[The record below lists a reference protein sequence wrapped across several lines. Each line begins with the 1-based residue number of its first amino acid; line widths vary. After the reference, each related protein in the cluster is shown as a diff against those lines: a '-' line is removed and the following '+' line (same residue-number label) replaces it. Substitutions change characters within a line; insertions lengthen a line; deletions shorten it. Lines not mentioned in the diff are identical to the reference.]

1 MLLLKNESADQ
12 LKLPK
17 WVNVSEERFN
27 EVLSTVTK
35 AKSNGL
41 KTSID
46 ERKITIDNAECLL
59 KRLGSGKIGKSE
71 FKKSAI
77 ILLMMLKQ
85 YYSSQ
90 WLQEVK
96 IK

>member
-1 MLLLKNESADQ
+1 M
-12 LKLPK
+12 
-17 WVNVSEERFN
+17 F
-27 EVLSTVTK
+27 TV
-35 AKSNGL
+35 
-41 KTSID
+41 
-46 ERKITIDNAECLL
+46 DNAECLL
-59 KRLGSGKIGKSE
+59 KRLGCGKIGKSE

>member
-1 MLLLKNESADQ
+1 MLLLKNENADQ

-17 WVNVSEERFN
+17 WVNVSQGRFN
-27 EVLSTVTK
+27 EMLSTVTK
-35 AKSNGL
+35 GKNNGL

-46 ERKITIDNAECLL
+46 ERKITLDNAECLL
-59 KRLGSGKIGKSE
+59 KRIGSGKIDKSE

-90 WLQEVK
+90 WLQK
-96 IK
+96 NR